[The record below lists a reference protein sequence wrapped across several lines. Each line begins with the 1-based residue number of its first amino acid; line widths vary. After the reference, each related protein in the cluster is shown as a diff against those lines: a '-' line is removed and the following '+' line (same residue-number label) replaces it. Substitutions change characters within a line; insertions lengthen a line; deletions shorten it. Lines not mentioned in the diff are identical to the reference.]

1 VYYKPV
7 GNATLAFSSRAG
19 WKHPYGGDLVVP
31 ISERFFAGGSTTLRG
46 FALDEL
52 RFEGGQL
59 LAIEN
64 VEYRAPLFPVRSRL
78 IKSIGGALF
87 YDTGNVFLEPSNFS
101 LKDFTHTAGA
111 GVRAL
116 SPLGPIR
123 LDVGIN
129 LLPKL
134 RIRSDGEIA
143 RDQRIRVF
151 LTLGNAF

>member
-1 VYYKPV
+1 
-7 GNATLAFSSRAG
+7 
-19 WKHPYGGDLVVP
+19 
-31 ISERFFAGGSTTLRG
+31 
-46 FALDEL
+46 
-52 RFEGGQL
+52 
-59 LAIEN
+59 
-64 VEYRAPLFPVRSRL
+64 LFPVRSRL